1 VVVNARA
8 ASPASPSSPSPSRT
22 TKRLVLADETVTDEG
37 AQQLD
42 GQIPVQE
49 TAAEV
54 AGTAKQSKGRP
65 RLTLLAILLLCATWA
80 MTGATDVQIMG
91 GMFSVPATPGAS
103 GDGSPGMRSASKGAN
118 LASTL
123 DQKKKKTFNRR
134 VGDYFKGYF
143 KGAVGGLKSEKS
155 SDRPARTH
163 VTVGV
168 I

>member
-1 VVVNARA
+1 VIVNARA

-22 TKRLVLADETVTDEG
+22 TKQLVLADETVTDEG
-37 AQQLD
+37 AQQRG
-42 GQIPVQE
+42 GQIPAQE

-54 AGTAKQSKGRP
+54 AGTAKQYKGRP

-91 GMFSVPATPGAS
+91 GMFSVPATPDAS
-103 GDGSPGMRSASKGAN
+103 GDGSPAMRSASKGAN
-118 LASTL
+118 LAN
-123 DQKKKKTFNRR
+123 QKKKKTFNRR
-134 VGDYFKGYF
+134 VSDYFKGYF